1 MAERKR
7 AVRLRLATFNL
18 ENFGAARDAAPL
30 AERVAAL
37 RPQLLRLDADVVCLQ
52 EIDPQPPVGA
62 GAKAHPRA
70 LRALDQLLA
79 DTPYAAFH
87 RAATKNR
94 EQSDYA
100 DIHNVVLL
108 SRWPFAEVRQLW
120 HELVPEP
127 LWRASTSKPAATEP
141 EPVVWDRP
149 ALVARAALPGG
160 RVLHLAAVH
169 LRAPLAS
176 PVRGQKLGHEAWRSL
191 GGWAEGYVLS
201 EMKRAGQALEIRL
214 WLDRLFGDER
224 EALVAVMGDLNAEEH
239 HAPLEVI
246 LGRDDSI
253 GTGVEAG
260 GALAAGVLVPAERA
274 VAEGRR
280 FTIRHG
286 GRAQMLDHILVS
298 RALAERQRGAEILN
312 ESLGDEAA
320 LAENAR
326 PSPQSF
332 HAPLA
337 AEFDLPD

>member
-1 MAERKR
+1 
-7 AVRLRLATFNL
+7 LRLATFNL
-18 ENFGAARDAAPL
+18 ENFGATRHAAPL
-30 AERVAAL
+30 AERIAVL
-37 RPQLLRLDADVVCLQ
+37 RPQLVRLDADILCLQ

-62 GAKAHPRA
+62 GAKAHPRS
-70 LRALDQLLA
+70 LRALDQLL
-79 DTPYAAFH
+79 DGTPYAGFH

-94 EQSDYA
+94 DQSDFA

-120 HELVPEP
+120 HELVSEP
-127 LWRASTSKPAATEP
+127 LWRASTSKPAAMEP

-149 ALVARAALPGG
+149 ALVARVALPGG
-160 RVLHLAAVH
+160 RSLHLAGLH

-214 WLDRLFGDER
+214 WLDRLFGAER
-224 EALVAVMGDLNAEEH
+224 EALAAVMGDLNAEEH
-239 HAPLEVI
+239 HAPVEVI

-253 GTGVEAG
+253 GAGVDTG

-274 VAEGRR
+274 VADGRR
-280 FTIRHG
+280 FSVRHA

-298 RALAERQRGAEILN
+298 RALAERQRGAEIFN
-312 ESLGDEAA
+312 DSLGDEAT
-320 LAENAR
+320 LADDAA

-332 HAPLA
+332 HAPLVA
-337 AEFDLPD
+337 AFDLAD